1 MRRPEVPEVEI
12 LEDDLDDI
20 PTLTGTELGLPIDL
34 TSEVLDEDDDDLGF
48 RALYEHPEAI
58 IRASRWPHAA

>member
-1 MRRPEVPEVEI
+1 MRRPEVEL

-20 PTLTGTELGLPIDL
+20 PALTGSELGLPIDL
-34 TSEVLDEDDDDLGF
+34 TREDLDEDEDDLGF

-58 IRASRWPHAA
+58 VRSSRWPHAA

>member
-1 MRRPEVPEVEI
+1 MRRPEVEL

-20 PTLTGTELGLPIDL
+20 PALTGSELGLPIDL
-34 TSEVLDEDDDDLGF
+34 TREDLEEDDDVGF

-58 IRASRWPHAA
+58 IRSSRWPHAA